1 MTVEVTITETFEKVV
16 RLWMPQEV
24 ENFEQAQ
31 AYVMTRVNLA
41 NLGGDDKTFDATS
54 TVGTSDGGDCDWKR
68 DIKIR
73 RI

>member
-24 ENFEQAQ
+24 ENFEQAE
-31 AYVMTRVNLA
+31 AYVMTRVK
-41 NLGGDDKTFDATS
+41 LGGDDKTFDATS
-54 TVGTSDGGDCDWKR
+54 TVGISDGGDCDWKQ

-73 RI
+73 MI